1 MNERK
6 IYWESNVR
14 ILWVLNVYVTW
25 AVFQIQ
31 KSIGKSAKS
40 VLLSKVHVINAIL
53 FRTKTNKRRVTDLE
67 SEQAREKMMERWTEH
82 WERATNIMKM
92 VWWCWCLLNT
102 RIVFL
107 SLEIALAVGIYG
119 ILRMKTRAMWI
130 TKAYGKVNVLAI
142 SIPFS
147 IHTSGCLVSLT
158 RGDPC
163 PLSLYAWENSQQS
176 THFALQPSNLNDNT
190 AIQPT
195 IQASSPTNFRTS
207 HVVSASMVLCS
218 QHL

>member
-1 MNERK
+1 
-6 IYWESNVR
+6 
-14 ILWVLNVYVTW
+14 
-25 AVFQIQ
+25 
-31 KSIGKSAKS
+31 
-40 VLLSKVHVINAIL
+40 
-53 FRTKTNKRRVTDLE
+53 
-67 SEQAREKMMERWTEH
+67 
-82 WERATNIMKM
+82 MKM
-92 VWWCWCLLNT
+92 VRWCWCWCLLNT

-195 IQASSPTNFRTS
+195 IQPNQFS
-207 HVVSASMVLCS
+207 HISCRVCEYGFVFSASVAKISWFWNIERIARVCWPVSCVYWFRNQNLKQLPFS
-218 QHL
+218 FFTWVHL